1 MIWRIAKKEFLLN
14 IMTFKFAVGTTLCV
28 VLMAV
33 FVPILAKAY
42 HERLKV
48 YNENIAYNERELGKV
63 TVYKNITPIIYRP
76 PSVLAIFSE
85 GLEKQLGNSATIE
98 YDKIPEITGAP
109 ANHYLSIFSVFDVSL
124 IFKIVISVL
133 ALLVAY
139 DAISGERERGTLR
152 LMLSSTAARY
162 EILLGK
168 LVAGLMVLLVPVT
181 IAFILGLLIL
191 LFFPMV
197 ELSGPDWMR
206 LGLIF
211 IASLIFIATIYNLGL
226 LFSCLARRSSISL
239 VLGLFMWIIFAVVIP
254 NGSAHLATQIEPTG
268 SEDIINEQ
276 IRALQPDIEK
286 EFWEELK
293 ASGRSVQSGHDGV
306 SDASGGG
313 FGHGYVRSCT
323 ETTWHNT
330 TLQNSI
336 EVPLRIKYA
345 NKYAEI
351 KENYFRGLFEQ
362 TALANSLSRISPV
375 SLYENIMSVLAGT
388 DIASFRQFVDAV
400 KPYRNDIIEYMRSRT
415 DNFSSPIFWT
425 PCTKE
430 EIETRPKGDN
440 APPLDLRD
448 LPRFTYKA
456 DLVGSLR
463 RAIPD
468 LAFLIFG
475 NVLFFAMT
483 FVAFLRYDVR

>member
-1 MIWRIAKKEFLLN
+1 MIWNIAKKEFLLN
-14 IMTFKFAVGTTLCV
+14 LMTFKFAVGTTLCM
-28 VLMAV
+28 VLTAV
-33 FVPILAKAY
+33 FVPILGKAY
-42 HERLKV
+42 QERFKV

-63 TVYKNITPIIYRP
+63 TVYKNITPTIYRP

-85 GLEKQLGNSATIE
+85 GIEKQLGNSATIE

-139 DAISGERERGTLR
+139 DAISGEREHGTLR
-152 LMLSSTAARY
+152 LMLSGTAARH

-168 LVAGLMVLLVPVT
+168 LVAGLMVLIVPVT
-181 IAFILGLLIL
+181 VAFILGWLIL

-197 ELSGPDWMR
+197 ELTGADWIR
-206 LGLIF
+206 FGLMF
-211 IASLIFIATIYNLGL
+211 IASLVFIATIYNLGL
-226 LFSCLARRSSISL
+226 FFSCLARRSSISL
-239 VLGLFMWIIFAVVIP
+239 VLGLFLWIIFAIVIP
-254 NGSAHLATQIEPTG
+254 NGSAHLATQIVPVG
-268 SEDIINEQ
+268 SQDAINER
-276 IRALQPDIEK
+276 IRSIPKDIEN
-286 EFWEELK
+286 EFWKELE
-293 ASGRSVQSGHDGV
+293 ASGRSFQSGHSEV

-313 FGHGYVRSCT
+313 FGNGYVRSCS
-323 ETTWHNT
+323 ETTWQNNT
-330 TLQNSI
+330 LRDSI
-336 EVPLRIKYA
+336 LVPLQVKYA

-351 KENYFRGLFEQ
+351 KENYFRGLSEQ
-362 TALANSLSRISPV
+362 TTLANRLSRISPV
-375 SLYENIMSVLAGT
+375 SLYEHVMSALAGT
-388 DIASFRQFVDAV
+388 DIASFRQFIDAV
-400 KPYRNDIIEYMRSRT
+400 KPYRNDIIEYMRFRT
-415 DNFSSPIFWT
+415 NNFSSPIFWT

-430 EIETRPKGDN
+430 EIKTRPTGDT
-440 APPLDLRD
+440 AQPLDLRD